1 MDTGVLISAFA
12 FDGIPEKA
20 VRKAFADTDIYVSPA
35 ILMEYRHVPLVL
47 EADEKLTSF
56 QLKAMI
62 SGIAAFVSVA
72 TMVYP
77 LRQIRICRDVKD
89 NMLLECC
96 LEARANILITGDK
109 DLLSINKLP
118 FDLKILTPKEFLEE

>member
-1 MDTGVLISAFA
+1 MT
-12 FDGIPEKA
+12 
-20 VRKAFADTDIYVSPA
+20 
-35 ILMEYRHVPLVL
+35 EYRHVPLVL
-47 EADEKLTSF
+47 EAEEKFTSF

-62 SGIAAFVSVA
+62 SGIAAFVSIA

-96 LEARANILITGDK
+96 LEARANILVTGDK
-109 DLLSINKLP
+109 DLLSVNKLP